1 MKKDEDK
8 MRHTED
14 EFDDE
19 ELEAKSPLNIYSE
32 NLSFTAP
39 LVYDYDYL
47 TNVNSRLFNDVSYVP
62 PMNPPDLHG
71 EALKLN
77 TPDWSRSNSLVLNE
91 TSPQQDC
98 PTSTASPRTSIHH
111 PNQNYRRFSSNPR
124 HQFHHQHHVLLCL
137 MTLTSIHN

>member
-1 MKKDEDK
+1 

-77 TPDWSRSNSLVLNE
+77 TLTGQEVTVL
-91 TSPQQDC
+91 C
-98 PTSTASPRTSIHH
+98 
-111 PNQNYRRFSSNPR
+111 
-124 HQFHHQHHVLLCL
+124 
-137 MTLTSIHN
+137 